1 MTTPTKPVLKI
12 DFADFWKSLD
22 KQDNFFSRLLSKH
35 YELVISDKPDV
46 LFYSMFGKQH
56 LNYRCKRIFY
66 SGENAGADFSEC
78 DFALTGDH
86 NPDPRHYRLPLYV
99 LYFPPERFIKPQFDA
114 EAELLSKKGFCSFV
128 VSNPGGKVRNRFY
141 NKLSRYKSI
150 ASGGKYRNNIGFRVP
165 DKLAF
170 IRDYKFSLSFEN
182 KSYPGY
188 TTEKLVEAMFA
199 YTVPIYWGNPVV
211 REEFNPDAFLCY
223 HDYPSE
229 EAFLERIR
237 EVDSSNELYLKY
249 LSAPWCKGNQL
260 ASAYQPESIL
270 KWLSQAIEA
279 EIQPIGSKTRTI
291 KHFFLHQQTRF
302 KNKARRGN
310 W

>member
-1 MTTPTKPVLKI
+1 MTVNPKPVLKI

-22 KQDNFFSRLLSKH
+22 KQDNFFSRLLSKR

-66 SGENAGADFSEC
+66 SGENAGADFTEC
-78 DFALTGDH
+78 DFALTGDY

-99 LYFPPERFIKPQFDA
+99 LYFPPERFVKPQFDA
-114 EAELLSKKGFCSFV
+114 EAELMNKKGFCSFV

-141 NKLSRYKSI
+141 SKLSRYQSI

-170 IRDYKFSLSFEN
+170 IRDYKFCMSFEN

-199 YTVPIYWGNPVV
+199 YTVPIYWGNPLVSK
-211 REEFNPDAFLCY
+211 EFNPDAFLCY

-229 EAFLERIR
+229 EAFIDRIR
-237 EVDSSNELYLKY
+237 EVDSNKELYLSY
-249 LSAPWCKGNQL
+249 LQAPWCRGNQL
-260 ASAYQPESIL
+260 ASPYQPESIL
-270 KWLSQAIEA
+270 NWLSEVIDAD
-279 EIQPIGSKTRTI
+279 IQPVGCQARTI
-291 KHFFLHQQTRF
+291 RHIIAHQRVRF